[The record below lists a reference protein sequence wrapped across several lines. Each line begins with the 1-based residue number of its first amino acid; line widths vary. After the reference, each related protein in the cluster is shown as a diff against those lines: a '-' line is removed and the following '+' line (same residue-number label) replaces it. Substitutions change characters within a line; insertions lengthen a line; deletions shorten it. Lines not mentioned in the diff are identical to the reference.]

1 MLDGLKDQDLKR
13 ILERAVTVAVVGA
26 KDKPGQPVD
35 LVGRYLIRAGY
46 NVIPVH
52 PKRQGVWE
60 LKTYPSL
67 DRIPDKVDI
76 VDLFRAAAYC
86 PEHAREVLN
95 LGYAPLAF
103 WMQLGIFSSEARK
116 ILKSEPIAVVEDRC
130 IKTEHQRLI
139 GTSGA

>member
-13 ILERAVTVAVVGA
+13 ILETAVTVAVVGA
-26 KDKPGQPVD
+26 KDKPAQPVD
-35 LVGRYLIRAGY
+35 QVGRYLIRAGY

-52 PKRQGVWE
+52 PKRQAVWG

-67 DRIPDKVDI
+67 DEIPEKVDI

-86 PEHAREVLN
+86 PEHAKEVLK
-95 LGYAPLAF
+95 LGYTPLAF
-103 WMQLGIFSSEARK
+103 WMQLGISSPEAGK
-116 ILKSEPIAVVEDRC
+116 ILKSESIAVVEDRC

-139 GTSGA
+139 GTP